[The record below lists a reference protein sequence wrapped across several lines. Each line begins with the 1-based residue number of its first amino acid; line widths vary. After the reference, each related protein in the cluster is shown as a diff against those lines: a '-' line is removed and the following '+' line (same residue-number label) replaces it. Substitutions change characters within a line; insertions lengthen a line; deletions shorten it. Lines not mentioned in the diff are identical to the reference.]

1 MIQNALLQIY
11 TTTFQKL
18 RQGNNM
24 RNISRL
30 RVTSIHG
37 YQRIDGFH
45 INLLRAFDRGM
56 IGVDADYRVVVSRYI
71 HEDDKQAYGL
81 KQLAG
86 TRLYLPID

>member
-1 MIQNALLQIY
+1 
-11 TTTFQKL
+11 
-18 RQGNNM
+18 M

-37 YQRIDGFH
+37 YQLIDVCP
-45 INLLRAFDRGM
+45 INLLRAFDIGM

-71 HEDDKQAYGL
+71 HEDEKQAYGL

-86 TRLYLPID
+86 TRLYLLMGDEHLPKIEGFLWHLGERFEK